1 MAVKLPSKCSICGTS
16 NPKTLSL
23 CCHPQCPVRTVAKPY
38 TCAVCGTQNPDT
50 FVRCYHPMCPDGH
63 DQPGRFPSYPP
74 APRRV
79 LTADERKGGRVLLL
93 VALFAIISMI
103 YSCTFLVLR

>member
-1 MAVKLPSKCSICGTS
+1 
-16 NPKTLSL
+16 
-23 CCHPQCPVRTVAKPY
+23 
-38 TCAVCGTQNPDT
+38 
-50 FVRCYHPMCPDGH
+50 MCPDGH